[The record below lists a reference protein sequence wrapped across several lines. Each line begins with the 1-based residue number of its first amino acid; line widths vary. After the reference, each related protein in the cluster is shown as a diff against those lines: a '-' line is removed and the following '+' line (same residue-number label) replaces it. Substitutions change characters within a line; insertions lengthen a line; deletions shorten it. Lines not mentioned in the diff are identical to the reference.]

1 MCVWL
6 SVAGL
11 GRRFPAAAESSS
23 QSQEGSQEN
32 LPYEHQHHQQYSGFG
47 GGAFGT
53 GSGTWGGGGGSED
66 AAASEGGEWTG
77 DAIVLEPVN
86 PWDDYNYGG
95 SVAVHT
101 RSASIPRC
109 YCAQTFCGDNYN
121 SSRPFAQTRRIQTSK
136 TGQQFQFLAKCQNVD
151 RWSGWETP
159 ELAEAAAAAA
169 RALSQPHVRQNQE
182 LTRDAVEEA
191 AGEGGGAGGSQ
202 PIKVGGRSRMPSD
215 EIDKFSDGAQA
226 PNSFPRL
233 GCQLFSFLGCAQKSV
248 AKMEI

>member
-1 MCVWL
+1 MCVSHLCRQL

-101 RSASIPRC
+101 RSASTPHC
-109 YCAQTFCGDNYN
+109 YRAQ
-121 SSRPFAQTRRIQTSK
+121 PFWPWR
-136 TGQQFQFLAKCQNVD
+136 
-151 RWSGWETP
+151 
-159 ELAEAAAAAA
+159 
-169 RALSQPHVRQNQE
+169 
-182 LTRDAVEEA
+182 
-191 AGEGGGAGGSQ
+191 
-202 PIKVGGRSRMPSD
+202 
-215 EIDKFSDGAQA
+215 
-226 PNSFPRL
+226 
-233 GCQLFSFLGCAQKSV
+233 
-248 AKMEI
+248 